1 MIRLVLVFSVCLL
14 YSQISQAQKVFGKPN
29 VWFLQL
35 TTVEINDKWVAGNEL
50 HARFDDYL
58 RDPQQFLIRPF
69 LSFHNK
75 EELVF
80 SGGYTFITTYPYGS
94 YPLPENL
101 HEHNVWEQIE
111 LKQKFGKTKILH
123 RYRLEQ
129 RWIGNLVL
137 NSESTDFEA
146 DGYVFRHRFRY
157 RFTALVD
164 LSDKW
169 FLHFFD
175 ELFIRSGEEFK
186 LIGFDRNWLYGGVG
200 YKVNDRMNIQ
210 LAYLHQYIRRT
221 ANLFEQHHTIQG
233 SMVLALGR

>member
-1 MIRLVLVFSVCLL
+1 
-14 YSQISQAQKVFGKPN
+14 
-29 VWFLQL
+29 
-35 TTVEINDKWVAGNEL
+35 
-50 HARFDDYL
+50 
-58 RDPQQFLIRPF
+58 
-69 LSFHNK
+69 
-75 EELVF
+75 VF